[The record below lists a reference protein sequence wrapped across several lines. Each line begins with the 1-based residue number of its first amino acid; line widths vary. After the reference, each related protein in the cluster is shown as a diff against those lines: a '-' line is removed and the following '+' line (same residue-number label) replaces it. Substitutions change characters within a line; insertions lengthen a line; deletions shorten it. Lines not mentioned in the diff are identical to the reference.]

1 MKKSFLLV
9 IFGVLILT
17 TQAQRADYK
26 PIDVEVYQLENGLT
40 IILNEDHNLPQVFG
54 SIMVRAG
61 GKDDPKGAT
70 GMAHYQEHML
80 FKGTQE
86 LGTINWEAEKPHI
99 DSIFRLYDKL
109 GRETDPEVRK
119 NIQKEINEESLKAG
133 EYAVPNEMFNLLRSM
148 GGTGVNAGTGPDY
161 TIYYNAFPP
170 TQIEKWLDL
179 YSHRFENPVFR
190 SFQAELEVVYE
201 EKNMYSDMFAF
212 SMIENFNKNFFRNH
226 PYGQQTL
233 IGTVEDLKNPS
244 LTRMY
249 DFFTT
254 WYVPN
259 NMALIL
265 TGDFDKE
272 IVKPIIEAKFGKWER
287 KEIPVREVYKEE
299 PFNGREQVEMKLS
312 PIRLGILGFR
322 TVPAGH
328 SDEIPLSVCN
338 AVLSNQSETGLLD
351 KLILE
356 NKMLA
361 AQVISMPYNDEG
373 ASIILFVPKVLG
385 QKLSS
390 AEQLVMN
397 QVRKLKSGD
406 FDSAVISN
414 IKAELFR
421 DYQIS
426 MESNTYKGNMLAQA
440 FGRYQSIDDLL
451 QYPDQLM
458 AITKEDVINIA
469 NKYYG
474 DNYLAFYS
482 KMGFPKKQKIDKPDY
497 TPIAANKNASS
508 PYALKFEAIPETRL
522 QHKYIDFEKDIEKI
536 APTEGMNVY
545 CVKNPANNVFKL
557 NVDYKVGHHT
567 IPSLEYAVQ
576 AMNLAYPKGS
586 KLDDFKAAIAASG
599 CTYTIFGNESYTNIE
614 VVGFDEK
621 FNEALD
627 LIGLLLENPELEQ
640 SKLGILYEGAKTERK
655 MERSEPENVISALIS
670 YMKYGQLSEYI
681 DRPGLKEI
689 KSYQADQMTAAFQ
702 SIQDYGVNIHYS
714 GNLNPQEIAASC
726 KKVFKTSG
734 SKSVE
739 TPVVMDM
746 NQYAE
751 NTVYFVD
758 KKKATQS
765 NIYFFANGSAY
776 NPDQQA
782 VMDAF
787 NLYFGGDFSGLVLQE
802 IRESRSM
809 AYSAGAKY
817 VDPYLKGKESY
828 FTGKIGTQAD
838 KTIEAI
844 TIFDSLV
851 RHMPAKPERTKMIQ
865 QYLSNS
871 ALSKRPHFRDLSG
884 QITGWQNQG
893 YETDP
898 AFVKQ
903 KAYENL
909 IFDDIRQFYA
919 GNIAEKPMV
928 ICIVGDKK
936 RINTKELEKFGK
948 VVFVKEKE
956 LFGD

>member
-1 MKKSFLLV
+1 MKKIFL
-9 IFGVLILT
+9 IALIGLFYFT
-17 TQAQRADYK
+17 TTAQKTDYI
-26 PIDVEVYQLENGLT
+26 PIDVEVYQLDNGLT
-40 IILNEDHNLPQVFG
+40 VILNEDHNLPQVFG

-86 LGTINWEAEKPHI
+86 LGTTNWEAEKPHI

-109 GRETDPEVRK
+109 GRETDADIRK
-119 NIQKEINEESLKAG
+119 TIQKEINQESLKAG
-133 EYAVPNEMFNLLRSM
+133 KYAVPNEMFNLLRNM

-161 TIYYNAFPP
+161 TIFYNAFPP
-170 TQIEKWLDL
+170 TQMEKWLDL

-190 SFQAELEVVYE
+190 SFQSELEVVYE
-201 EKNMYSDMFAF
+201 EKNMYSDMFIF

-244 LTRMY
+244 LSKMY

-265 TGDFDKE
+265 TGDFDKAT
-272 IVKPIIEAKFGKWER
+272 IKPMIEAKFGKWEK
-287 KEIPVREVYKEE
+287 KETPKHAVYKEE

-312 PIRLGILGFR
+312 PIKLGLLGFR
-322 TVPAGH
+322 TVSAGH
-328 SDEIPLSVCN
+328 PDEIALSVCN
-338 AVLSNQSETGLLD
+338 AVLSNQSETGLFD
-351 KLILE
+351 KLTLD
-356 NKMLA
+356 NKVMA
-361 AQVISMPYNDEG
+361 AQVLNMPYNDEG
-373 ASIILFVPKVLG
+373 ATIILFIPKIIG
-385 QKLSS
+385 QKLRS
-390 AEQLVMN
+390 AEELVMDEL
-397 QVRKLKSGD
+397 QKLKAGE
-406 FDSAVISN
+406 FDATLIEN
-414 IKAELFR
+414 IKTELFR

-426 MESNTYKGNMLAQA
+426 MESNEYKGNMLALA
-440 FGRYQSIDDLL
+440 FGRNQSIDDLL
-451 QYPDQLM
+451 KYPNHLM

-474 DNYLAFYS
+474 ENYLAFYS

-497 TPIAANKNASS
+497 TPLAANMNAAS
-508 PYALKFEAIPETRL
+508 PYAQKFEAIPETKL
-522 QHKYIDFEKDIEKI
+522 DQKFIDFDKDVEKI
-536 APTEGMNVY
+536 TPTKGMNVY
-545 CVKNPANNVFKL
+545 CVKNPANDVFQL
-557 NVDYKVGHHT
+557 SVDYKVGDHT
-567 IPSLEYAVQ
+567 LPQLEYASS
-576 AMNLAYPKGS
+576 AMNLAYPQGS
-586 KLDDFKAAIAASG
+586 NLDDFKAAIAASG
-599 CTYTIFGNESYTNIE
+599 CTYDIHGNESYTNIDIT
-614 VVGFDEK
+614 GFDDK
-621 FNEALD
+621 FNEALALVGS
-627 LIGLLLENPELEQ
+627 LIENPMLDQ
-640 SKLGILYEGAKTERK
+640 TKMDLLYEAAKTERK
-655 MERSEPENVISALIS
+655 MERSEPDNVASALVDFV
-670 YMKYGQLSEYI
+670 KYGQKSEYI

-689 KSYQADQMTAAFQ
+689 KSFKAENMTAAFKT
-702 SIQDYGVNIHYS
+702 IQDFGVDIHYS
-714 GNLNPQEIAASC
+714 GNLNPQDVAKTC
-726 KKVFKTSG
+726 QNVFKTNG
-734 SKSVE
+734 SKTVE
-739 TPVVMDM
+739 TPVVMDL

-776 NPDQQA
+776 DPEQQA

-817 VDPYLKGKESY
+817 VDPVLKGKERY
-828 FTGKIGTQAD
+828 FMGKIGTQAD
-838 KTIEAI
+838 KTLQAI

-851 RHMPAKPERTKMIQ
+851 RFMPAKPERTKMIQ

-871 ALSKRPHFRDLSG
+871 SLSSRPHFRDLSA
-884 QITGWQNQG
+884 QIVGWQNRG
-893 YETDP
+893 FETDP
-898 AFVKQ
+898 AFTKL

-909 IFDDIRQFYA
+909 NFEDIQQFYA
-919 GNIAEKPMV
+919 SNLADKPMV

-936 RINTKELEKFGK
+936 RVNTKELEKFGK
-948 VVFVKEKE
+948 VVFVKEKD
-956 LFGD
+956 LFGN